1 MSMTGQRH
9 PPNAANARRA
19 FPDVIEGAVAS
30 LTQANL
36 PEQSGQL
43 SGVSLV
49 YPITVEALGLMAR
62 DN

>member
-1 MSMTGQRH
+1 MSLRVLW
-9 PPNAANARRA
+9 P
-19 FPDVIEGAVAS
+19 
-30 LTQANL
+30 LTQANP

-62 DN
+62 DS

>member
-1 MSMTGQRH
+1 MSLR
-9 PPNAANARRA
+9 
-19 FPDVIEGAVAS
+19 VLWCL

-49 YPITVEALGLMAR
+49 YPITVEALGMMAR

>member
-1 MSMTGQRH
+1 MSLRVLW
-9 PPNAANARRA
+9 PLL
-19 FPDVIEGAVAS
+19 I
-30 LTQANL
+30 QANL